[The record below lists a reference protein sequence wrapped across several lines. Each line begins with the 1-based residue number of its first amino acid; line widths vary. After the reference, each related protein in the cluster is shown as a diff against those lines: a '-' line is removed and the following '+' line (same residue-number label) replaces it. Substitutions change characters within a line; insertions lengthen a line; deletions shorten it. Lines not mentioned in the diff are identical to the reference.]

1 MMQLKFIEPTWGDS
15 PPFFP
20 MNTIVVSD
28 RIQED
33 WPVKPG
39 HCLNPFE
46 PLFGSD
52 TPESDLGRS
61 LYDLAISIEE
71 SYGLGELMDELPNL
85 VLGIKQNLAS
95 WYEIGLI
102 SWKIKLCKAWRKRYT
117 SFKQFCENA
126 IGKTSSAVNNWI
138 RAARVMS
145 QLISAGCDRL
155 PLNASIAIELSKFG
169 ETDLLEAWRDVCE
182 TYSDHEL
189 TLDKVKAH
197 LENPYQRLPNSKK
210 VNIPIE
216 LWERL
221 RVKAAESG
229 LSPSKLL
236 EELIE
241 SLLPDDDDPSR
252 DTIPPDEDDDID
264 SQFSECQL
272 LNVFGDTKIS
282 NQELEKYGRVR
293 VKVGV
298 NSYLIEPVSNIPLI
312 SSDDYESSHLRTETG
327 EIIPRYTK
335 RYRENFSINPDGCYV
350 KKDPTRNWELKDG
363 ILGAIPF

>member
-1 MMQLKFIEPTWGDS
+1 
-15 PPFFP
+15 
-20 MNTIVVSD
+20 
-28 RIQED
+28 
-33 WPVKPG
+33 
-39 HCLNPFE
+39 
-46 PLFGSD
+46 LFGSD
-52 TPESDLGRS
+52 IPESELGRS

-71 SYGLGELMDELPNL
+71 AYGLGELIDELPDL
-85 VLGIKQNLAS
+85 VLGIKRNLAS

-102 SWKIKLCKAWRKRYT
+102 SWKIKLCKGWRKRYT

-155 PLNASIAIELSKFG
+155 PLNASIALELSKFS
-169 ETDLLEAWRDVCE
+169 ETDLLEAWRDICD
-182 TYSDHEL
+182 TYADHEL

-221 RVKAAESG
+221 REKAAESG
-229 LSPSKLL
+229 ISPSKLL

-241 SLLPDDDDPSR
+241 SLLPDDDDPNR
-252 DTIPPDEDDDID
+252 DTVPPVEEDDNIN

-282 NQELEKYGRVR
+282 NQELEKYGYVR

-298 NSYLIEPVSNIPLI
+298 NSYLIEPLSNIPLI
-312 SSDDYESSHLRTETG
+312 SRDDYKSSHLRTETG
-327 EIIPRYTK
+327 EIIPRYAK
-335 RYRENFSINPDGCYV
+335 RYRENFNINPDGCYV
-350 KKDPTRNWELKDG
+350 KSDPSRNWELKDG
-363 ILGAIPF
+363 ILEEIPF

>member
-1 MMQLKFIEPTWGDS
+1 
-15 PPFFP
+15 
-20 MNTIVVSD
+20 MNTTVIQS

-52 TPESDLGRS
+52 TPENDLARS
-61 LYDLAISIEE
+61 LYDTALYIEKA
-71 SYGLGELMDELPNL
+71 YGIGELMGELPEL
-85 VLGIKQNLAS
+85 ILGIKEKMSS

-155 PLNASIAIELSKFG
+155 PINPSIAIELSKFG

-182 TYSDHEL
+182 TYADHEL

-197 LENPYQRLPNSKK
+197 LEDPFQKLPNSKK

-221 RVKAAESG
+221 REKAAESG
-229 LSPSKLL
+229 ISPSKLL

-241 SLLPDDDDPSR
+241 SLLPDDDGLSD
-252 DTIPPDEDDDID
+252 DTIPPDEDDPIE

-272 LNVFGDTKIS
+272 LNVFGDSTLTDE
-282 NQELEKYGRVR
+282 ELDKYGHVR
-293 VKVGV
+293 FKVGV
-298 NSYLIEPVSNIPLI
+298 NSYRIVPVSEIPLA
-312 SSDDYESSHLRTETG
+312 SSDNYESNYLRTESG
-327 EIIPRYTK
+327 EIIPRYSK
-335 RYRENFSINPDGCYV
+335 RYRENFKIKPDGYY
-350 KKDPTRNWELKDG
+350 KNPTRNWELKDG
-363 ILGAIPF
+363 ILEQIPF